1 VYSKFLLRKDMSDFI
16 GKKLTMRSFSPLIV
30 VGLHTIFPKKIFTSG
45 AYRDG
50 AGFNLLIYIEMIT

>member
-1 VYSKFLLRKDMSDFI
+1 MSDFI

>member
-1 VYSKFLLRKDMSDFI
+1 
-16 GKKLTMRSFSPLIV
+16 MRSFSPAIV

-50 AGFNLLIYIEMIT
+50 AGFNLLIYIEMITQKSLNLLALRFF